1 MSVVCKVS
9 PTIKFCCSVLVV
21 LNVVSELLDRGGNF
35 AEWDNQGHLGNFIMI
50 IFEFHFFLKKKLEFH
65 VEILKWLKLDNGIFS
80 GGDRSE

>member
-35 AEWDNQGHLGNFIMI
+35 AEWDISPISYGHFRISLVSEKN
-50 IFEFHFFLKKKLEFH
+50 LEFH